1 MHQEEV
7 AVQRQG
13 ISSKQGSFGVEVV
26 WSKWQT
32 ATASGVADSK
42 EPSQAAVLISG
53 SQRRGE
59 EGCYSWSE

>member
-1 MHQEEV
+1 MHQDEV
-7 AVQRQG
+7 TVQQQG
-13 ISSKQGSFGVEVV
+13 ISSKQGCFGAEVV

-42 EPSQAAVLISG
+42 EPSQEAVLISG

-59 EGCYSWSE
+59 EGCCSWSE